1 MLIFNLRTAPL
12 VQINCGEINMSEG
25 YHISLS
31 RCSLAILIFLFAVTS
46 YPDGCASS
54 QLLPESSSQQ
64 TLNELPICNVA
75 VLPFVNETEYNQGD
89 VIFYRIF
96 TAELHKVKG
105 LSISQEGD
113 VRKIYRQMRLGS
125 KQTPELDQLIILGD
139 RLGVQAFIM
148 GKIVKMS
155 EKKGSM
161 DAQPVMVVNL
171 RLVNAVTGK
180 IIRTTYTSRIG
191 EDFRKIM
198 HFGLVN
204 TITELASLL
213 SDEISQKWFK
223 EGGAACP

>member
-1 MLIFNLRTAPL
+1 MPTFNLHTAPL
-12 VQINCGEINMSEG
+12 IQINCGEINMSEG
-25 YHISLS
+25 DHIALS
-31 RCSLAILIFLFAVTS
+31 GWSLAILIFLFAVTS
-46 YPDGCASS
+46 FPDGCASA
-54 QLLPESSSQQ
+54 QVPDSSPQ
-64 TLNELPICNVA
+64 TLNELQICNVA

-113 VRKIYRQMRLGS
+113 VRKIYRQMRLDV
-125 KQTPELDQLIILGD
+125 KQTPDLDQLLILGD
-139 RLGVQAFIM
+139 RLGGQAFIM
-148 GKIVKMS
+148 GKILKMS

-161 DAQPVMVVNL
+161 DAQPLIAVNL

-180 IIRTTYTSRIG
+180 IIRTIYLSRTG

-213 SDEISQKWFK
+213 SDEIARKWFK
-223 EGGAACP
+223 EGGATCP